1 MLQCNS
7 VASTLRGQLSSAFE
21 LEESEHTCLIHT
33 PFVYPDNTLIAL
45 QVERLT
51 DGRYRLS
58 DDGVA
63 HEYAWISGVTNQ
75 RLESAA
81 ADIETR
87 FHVAASDGHVVK
99 VTEEVSLLQGL
110 MDAVMATRS
119 IAETVVTRPSAG
131 KRSSFRKEIE
141 TYLAVNNLTYER
153 DVYVEGKTGKRKV
166 DYRVTSSG
174 ATQSFGMFPISDATS
189 QEHAESVAFRVNDII
204 NQESGVLPMRIAIL
218 IEDSHRERSGG
229 LSEQWQSILRTVR
242 GTDAE
247 TYLWS
252 DKPQIQELLVA

>member
-7 VASTLRGQLSSAFE
+7 VATTLRGQLSSAFE
-21 LEESEHTCLIHT
+21 LEESEHSCLIHT
-33 PFVYPDNTLIAL
+33 PFVYPDNTVVAL
-45 QVERLT
+45 QVERLA
-51 DGRYRLS
+51 DGGYRLS

-75 RLESAA
+75 RLELAVA
-81 ADIETR
+81 EIEAR

-99 VTEEVSLLQGL
+99 VTEEASLLQGL
-110 MDAVMATRS
+110 MDAVMATRG
-119 IAETVVTRPSAG
+119 IAETVVAHSPAR
-131 KRSSFRKEIE
+131 KRSSFRREIE

-153 DVYVEGKTGKRKV
+153 DVYVEGKTGARKV
-166 DYRVTSSG
+166 DYRVGSS
-174 ATQSFGMFPISDATS
+174 QSLGLFPISDTMS

-204 NQESGVLPMRIAIL
+204 NQESGILPMRIAIL
-218 IEDSHRERSGG
+218 IDDNHHERPGR
-229 LSEQWQSILRTVR
+229 LSEQWQSILRTVM

-252 DKPQIQELLVA
+252 DTSQIQQLLVA